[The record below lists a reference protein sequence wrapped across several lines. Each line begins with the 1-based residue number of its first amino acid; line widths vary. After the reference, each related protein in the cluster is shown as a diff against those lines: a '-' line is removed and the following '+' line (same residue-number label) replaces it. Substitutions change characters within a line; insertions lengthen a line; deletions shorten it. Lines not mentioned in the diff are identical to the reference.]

1 MKNLYQGDRGILV
14 SYMQL
19 ALKRA
24 GYPLLVDGI
33 FGTNTCRALADFLQT
48 DRTPDR
54 ICVVDRSAWEK
65 LLPYLRGYTTEE
77 GENRILFEDPVTSVE
92 VPYTSL
98 LTAAVIDGIL
108 ARYPFLKSGEIGK
121 SVMGKPISYL
131 EIGNGDSTTHL
142 FMQMRASQ
150 RRFCSNLRRN
160 MHRRTKKERR
170 STACRRRNC
179 LRSTGFSLCPSS
191 IPTGWIW

>member
-33 FGTNTCRALADFLQT
+33 FGTDTCRALADFLQT

-131 EIGNGDSTTHL
+131 EIGNGE
-142 FMQMRASQ
+142 
-150 RRFCSNLRRN
+150 
-160 MHRRTKKERR
+160 KEVFYNKSEAKR
-170 STACRRRNC
+170 S
-179 LRSTGFSLCPSS
+179 
-191 IPTGWIW
+191 

>member
-54 ICVVDRSAWEK
+54 ICVVDRSVWEK
-65 LLPYLRGYTTEE
+65 LLPYLRGYATEE

-98 LTAAVIDGIL
+98 LTAAVIDGLL
-108 ARYPFLKSGEIGK
+108 ALPVF
-121 SVMGKPISYL
+121 
-131 EIGNGDSTTHL
+131 
-142 FMQMRASQ
+142 
-150 RRFCSNLRRN
+150 
-160 MHRRTKKERR
+160 KERGDR
-170 STACRRRNC
+170 QKCDGKVDFVSGDRKRGERGI
-179 LRSTGFSLCPSS
+179 LQRIFSCK
-191 IPTGWIW
+191 